1 MTKTVFQGKLSHRLR
16 SAWVLLSTSARVLAR
31 RALGRPLVPEWSIP
45 FEVGTLFYRRQFNH
59 AFSLNNVAEA
69 RAYFDSCIT
78 LPGPPPPVDIRPA
91 EGDEPRGEWFTPHG
105 YKGALTILY
114 FHGGGY
120 ALHAAV
126 TRNFI
131 AMLSHK
137 LQVRIFSL
145 DYRLTPEHPHPAQ
158 LDDALSEYRSLL
170 AKGLDPAQLV
180 ICGDSAGGH
189 LVLMTLASLSG
200 CDLPQPL
207 LAIAI
212 SPWTHIG
219 RLGASQFGNDQY
231 DMVQGYQTLQ
241 YGQWLKGKLAY
252 EDEELSPMGR
262 SYVGTAPIYIQAGDK
277 EILVDMIRTFSK
289 RAANQGARV
298 RLDVWAHMTHEFH
311 AYGDTERESQE
322 AIDRMRQAMDWALA
336 QCRPAVRN
344 LQADH
349 QVSALKSRESAAT
362 QSSLFPPTD
371 QTEVDTLLSEQPRDA
386 SPLQRTNDVSI

>member
-16 SAWVLLSTSARVLAR
+16 SAWVLLSTSAGVLAR
-31 RALGRPLVPEWSIP
+31 RASGRALVREWSIP
-45 FEVGTLFYRRQFNH
+45 FEIGTLFYRRQFNH

-78 LPGPPPPVDIRPA
+78 VPGPPPPVDIRPA
-91 EGDEPRGEWFTPHG
+91 ERDEPRGEWFTPRD
-105 YKGALTILY
+105 YKGTLTILY

-120 ALHAAV
+120 AFHAAV

-158 LDDALSEYRSLL
+158 LDDALSAYRSLL
-170 AKGLDPAQLV
+170 AEGLDPAQLV

-207 LAIAI
+207 LAMAI

-219 RLGASQFGNDQY
+219 RLGASQFGNDRY

-241 YGQWLKGKLAY
+241 YGKWLKGKLAY

-262 SYVGTAPIYIQAGDK
+262 SYGGTAPLYIQAGDK
-277 EILVDMIRTFSK
+277 EILVDMIRVFS
-289 RAANQGARV
+289 RHAAKQGARV

-311 AYGDTERESQE
+311 AYGDTERESRE
-322 AIDRMRQAMDWALA
+322 AIDRMRQAMDWASA
-336 QCRPAVRN
+336 QRVTANRN
-344 LQADH
+344 SQMDFGA
-349 QVSALKSRESAAT
+349 SALKSGESAT
-362 QSSLFPPTD
+362 TESSLFPPTD
-371 QTEVDTLLSEQPRDA
+371 QTEIDTLLIEQSGGA
-386 SPLQRTNDVSI
+386 SAAQR